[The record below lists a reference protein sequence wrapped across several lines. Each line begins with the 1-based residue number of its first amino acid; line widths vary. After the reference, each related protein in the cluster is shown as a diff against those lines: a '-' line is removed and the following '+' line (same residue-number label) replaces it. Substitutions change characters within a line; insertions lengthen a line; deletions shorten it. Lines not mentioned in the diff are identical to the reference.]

1 MEAESFLK
9 AKAQQIESALA
20 AEVDSWG
27 GAPDTLIAAVRY
39 SLLNCGKR
47 LRPALTLGAAEIIAG
62 DGAAAMPAACA
73 IEMIHT
79 YSLIHDDL
87 PAMDDDDL
95 RRGKPTLH
103 KAFNEATA
111 ILAGDALCTHAFE
124 LAARTGNLGVVR
136 EIALAAGVNGMVG
149 GQQRDLEAEGR
160 QLTLEQLRVLH
171 AGKTGALMRA
181 AVRCGAIVA
190 GADVAQLVALTAYGE
205 NLGLAFQIADDI
217 LNVTGTEAEL
227 GKAVGSDE
235 SRNKSTYPALV
246 GLEQAR
252 ALAEEAA
259 DAAVAA
265 LKDFGEEA
273 DAFRHLTRFT
283 IDRSN

>member
-1 MEAESFLK
+1 MEAELFLR
-9 AKAQQIESALA
+9 AKAEEIERALV
-20 AEVDSWG
+20 AEVDSWH
-27 GAPDTLIAAVRY
+27 GAPETLIYAIRY

-47 LRPALTLGAAEIIAG
+47 LRPALTLGAAEIVCG
-62 DGAAAMPAACA
+62 DSASAMPAACA

-103 KAFNEATA
+103 KAFTEATA
-111 ILAGDALCTHAFE
+111 ILAGDALCTHAFDM
-124 LAARTGNLGVVR
+124 AARTGNLEVVR
-136 EIALAAGVNGMVG
+136 EIARAAGVNGMVG

-160 QLTLEQLRVLH
+160 QLSLDQLRLLH

-190 GADVAQLVALTAYGE
+190 GANEAQLLALTSYGGH
-205 NLGLAFQIADDI
+205 LGLAFQIADDI
-217 LNVTGTEAEL
+217 LNVTGTEAAL
-227 GKAVGSDE
+227 GKAVGSDV

-246 GLEQAR
+246 GLEKAR

-259 DAAVAA
+259 DAAGVA
-265 LKDFGEEA
+265 LSNFGGEA
-273 DAFRHLTRFT
+273 DAFRQLARFT
-283 IDRSN
+283 IDRTS